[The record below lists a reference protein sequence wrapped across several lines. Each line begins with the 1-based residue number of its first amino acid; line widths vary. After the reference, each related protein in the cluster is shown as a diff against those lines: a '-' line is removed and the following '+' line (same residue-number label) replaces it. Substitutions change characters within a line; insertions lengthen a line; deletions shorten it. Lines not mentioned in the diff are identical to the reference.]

1 MLQRVQTI
9 YLALAF
15 ICIILLLNFPVFSV
29 TSTVNDIVSISEFN
43 AYGFQSPDIETEST
57 PFYLL
62 YIFMALFSL
71 AGIILY
77 KKRNKQL
84 KVVRLGLIV
93 HILVSIGFLVFSLFG
108 KATLLDKLNT
118 IGLENMDLKFGF
130 GLGYYLLF
138 ISIAFLLL
146 AVRGIRA
153 DEKLVKSLD
162 RLR

>member
-15 ICIILLLNFPVFSV
+15 ICIILLLNFPVFTI
-29 TSTVNDIVSISEFN
+29 TSTVNEVATVSEFN
-43 AYGFQSPDIETEST
+43 AYGFQSPSIESEST

-62 YIFMALFSL
+62 YIFMAFFSL
-71 AGIILY
+71 TGILLF

-93 HILVSIGFLVFSLFG
+93 HVLVAIGFLAFSLFG
-108 KATLLDKLNT
+108 KATLLSKLSESG
-118 IGLENMDLKFGF
+118 IDNMELKFGF
-130 GLGYYLLF
+130 SLGYYLLF

>member
-9 YLALAF
+9 YLVLAF
-15 ICIILLLNFPVFSV
+15 TCVSLLLFFPIFSV
-29 TSTVNDIVSISEFN
+29 TTTINEVISVSEFN
-43 AYGFQSPDIETEST
+43 AYGLQNGQNETT
-57 PFYLL
+57 PFYIL

-71 AGIILY
+71 VGILLY
-77 KKRNKQL
+77 KNRNKQI

-93 HILVSIGFLVFSLFG
+93 HILVAIGFLAFSLFG
-108 KATLLDKLNT
+108 KSTMLEKLTQEGIENLD
-118 IGLENMDLKFGF
+118 IKFGHS
-130 GLGYYLLF
+130 LGYYLLF

-146 AVRGIRA
+146 AIRGIRA

>member
-1 MLQRVQTI
+1 MLQRIQTV

-15 ICIILLLNFPVFSV
+15 ICIILLLNFPIFSI
-29 TSTVNDIVSISEFN
+29 TSTVNEIVSVSELN
-43 AYGFQSPDIETEST
+43 AYGFQSSTVESDNT
-57 PFYLL
+57 PFYIL

-71 AGIILY
+71 TGILLY

-84 KVVRLGLIV
+84 KVVRLGLIIHV
-93 HILVSIGFLVFSLFG
+93 LVAIGFLAFSLFG
-108 KATLLDKLNT
+108 KTTLLNRLSETGID
-118 IGLENMDLKFGF
+118 NMDLKFGF
-130 GLGYYLLF
+130 SFGYYLVF
-138 ISIAFLLL
+138 ISIAFILL

>member
-15 ICIILLLNFPVFSV
+15 ICIILLLNFPIFSI
-29 TSTVNDIVSISEFN
+29 TSTLNEVVSVSEFN
-43 AYGFQSPDIETEST
+43 AYGFQSTTVETETT

-71 AGIILY
+71 AGILLY
-77 KKRNKQL
+77 KKRNKQIQ
-84 KVVRLGLIV
+84 VVRLGLIV
-93 HILVSIGFLVFSLFG
+93 HLLVAIGFLAFSLFG
-108 KATLLDKLNT
+108 KSTLLNKLSET
-118 IGLENMDLKFGF
+118 GIDNMDLKFGF

-138 ISIAFLLL
+138 ISIAFIFL
-146 AVRGIRA
+146 AIRGIRA

>member
-15 ICIILLLNFPVFSV
+15 ICIILLLNFPVF
-29 TSTVNDIVSISEFN
+29 TINSTVNDIVSVSEFN
-43 AYGFQSPDIETEST
+43 AYGFQSESVESEST
-57 PFYLL
+57 PFYIL

-71 AGIILY
+71 TGIFLY
-77 KKRNKQL
+77 KNRNKQI
-84 KVVRLGLIV
+84 KVVRLGLIT
-93 HILVSIGFLVFSLFG
+93 HIMVAIGFLVFSLFG
-108 KATLLDKLNT
+108 KATLLGKLSET
-118 IGLENMDLKFGF
+118 GIENMELKFGF

-138 ISIAFLLL
+138 ISIAFLFL
-146 AVRGIRA
+146 AIRGIRA

>member
-15 ICIILLLNFPVFSV
+15 ICIILLLNFPIFSI
-29 TSTVNDIVSISEFN
+29 TSTVNEIVTVSEFN
-43 AYGFQSPDIETEST
+43 AYGFQSSAIETEST
-57 PFYLL
+57 AFYLL

-71 AGIILY
+71 AGLFLY
-77 KKRNKQL
+77 KKRKKQIQI
-84 KVVRLGLIV
+84 VRLGLIV
-93 HILVSIGFLVFSLFG
+93 HILVAVGFLAFSLFG
-108 KATLLDKLNT
+108 KTTLLNKLRET
-118 IGLENMDLKFGF
+118 GIENMDLKFDF

>member
-9 YLALAF
+9 YLVLAF
-15 ICIILLLNFPVFSV
+15 TCVSLLLFFPIFSV
-29 TSTVNDIVSISEFN
+29 TTTINEVISVSEFN
-43 AYGFQSPDIETEST
+43 AYGLQNGQNETT
-57 PFYLL
+57 PFYIL

-71 AGIILY
+71 AGVLLY
-77 KKRNKQL
+77 KNRNKQI

-93 HILVSIGFLVFSLFG
+93 HILVAIGFLAFSLFG
-108 KATLLDKLNT
+108 KSTMLEKLTQEGIENLD
-118 IGLENMDLKFGF
+118 IKFGHS
-130 GLGYYLLF
+130 LGYYLLF

-146 AVRGIRA
+146 AIRGIRA

>member
-15 ICIILLLNFPVFSV
+15 ICITLLLTFPIFSI
-29 TSTVNDIVSISEFN
+29 TSTVNEIETLSEFN
-43 AYGFQSPDIETEST
+43 AYGFQSSANDSEST
-57 PFYLL
+57 PFYIL

-71 AGIILY
+71 TGIFLY

-84 KVVRLGLIV
+84 KIVRLGLIV
-93 HILVSIGFLVFSLFG
+93 HTLVAIGFLVFSLFG
-108 KATLLDKLNT
+108 KTTLLNKLSET
-118 IGLENMDLKFGF
+118 GIDNMELKFGF

>member
-57 PFYLL
+57 PFYIL

>member
-1 MLQRVQTI
+1 MLQRIQTI

-15 ICIILLLNFPVFSV
+15 ICITLLLNFPIFSI
-29 TSTVNDIVSISEFN
+29 TSTVNEIVSISEFN
-43 AYGFQSPDIETEST
+43 AYGFQSTTIESEST

-62 YIFMALFSL
+62 YIFMALFSFT
-71 AGIILY
+71 GIFLY
-77 KKRNKQL
+77 KKRNKQI

-93 HILVSIGFLVFSLFG
+93 HILVAIGFLAFSLFG
-108 KATLLDKLNT
+108 KATLLNKLSET
-118 IGLENMDLKFGF
+118 GIDNMELKFGF

>member
-1 MLQRVQTI
+1 MLQRLQTI

-15 ICIILLLNFPVFSV
+15 ICIILLLNFPIFSI
-29 TSTVNDIVSISEFN
+29 TSTVNEIVTVSVFN
-43 AYGFQSPDIETEST
+43 AHGFKSSVVETEST

-62 YIFMALFSL
+62 FIFMALFSL
-71 AGIILY
+71 AGLFLY
-77 KKRNKQL
+77 KKRNKQIQI
-84 KVVRLGLIV
+84 VRLGLIV
-93 HILVSIGFLVFSLFG
+93 HILVAIGFLAFSLFG
-108 KATLLDKLNT
+108 KTTLLNKLSET
-118 IGLENMDLKFGF
+118 GIENMDLKFGF